1 MLPVIKDNLNLLAKS
16 SLELLEREE
25 ERIMQE
31 HPELS
36 PEEVHQIAVE
46 CICE

>member
-1 MLPVIKDNLNLLAKS
+1 MLPVVNNNLNLAKS
-16 SLELLEREE
+16 SLELLEKEE

-36 PEEVHQIAVE
+36 PEEVHQMALE

>member
-1 MLPVIKDNLNLLAKS
+1 MLPVIKDNLNLAKS
-16 SLELLEREE
+16 SLELLEKEE
-25 ERIMQE
+25 KRIMQE

-36 PEEVHQIAVE
+36 LEEVHKMALE